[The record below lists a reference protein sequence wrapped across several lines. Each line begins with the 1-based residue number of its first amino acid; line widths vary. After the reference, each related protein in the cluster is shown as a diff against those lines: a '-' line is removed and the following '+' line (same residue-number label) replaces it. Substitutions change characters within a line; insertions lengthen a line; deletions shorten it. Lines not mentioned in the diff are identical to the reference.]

1 MNIVRG
7 WTRRK
12 KEEEEKEGKEKKPR
26 VQGSCV
32 VEPLGDLCGR
42 PGQFHC
48 GHPTFVVSFL
58 CGERSSLPKKFTHM
72 YIYALLQV
80 WRELWFA
87 RPERNRYAH
96 AGVNMG
102 ALGVTESTRS
112 PKVAPIL
119 SRMWSQGWHGESEKV
134 KVKKVKVKK

>member
-1 MNIVRG
+1 M
-7 WTRRK
+7 
-12 KEEEEKEGKEKKPR
+12 EEEKDKEERQGGKEGEEKKPR
-26 VQGSCV
+26 VKGSCV

-72 YIYALLQV
+72 YICALLQV

-112 PKVAPIL
+112 PKVAPNL
-119 SRMWSQGWHGESEKV
+119 SRM
-134 KVKKVKVKK
+134 